1 MTKLYRVGLV
11 GAGNICEFHIRALR
25 RLRGVKLI
33 GLTDLDSARAQVVAE
48 RFGVPATFASM
59 DALLDA
65 GVDAIHVLTP
75 PSSHV
80 ALTLRALERG
90 CHVLVEKPL
99 ATSAEDCDRI
109 AEAARR
115 AGKTVGV
122 DHSMLFD
129 PFILRALK
137 IAESGKIGNVIAVDY
152 FRSQSYPP

>member
-1 MTKLYRVGLV
+1 MTKRYRVGLV

-25 RLRGVKLI
+25 RLGGVELI
-33 GLTDLDSARAQVVAE
+33 GLTDLDAGRAQALAE

-75 PSSHV
+75 PSSHA

-99 ATSAEDCDRI
+99 ATSTEDCDRI
-109 AEAARR
+109 ARAAQKAGR
-115 AGKTVGV
+115 AVGV
-122 DHSMLFD
+122 DHAMLFD
-129 PFILRALK
+129 P
-137 IAESGKIGNVIAVDY
+137 
-152 FRSQSYPP
+152 